1 MHSKRITMKKEE
13 VVETIYIY
21 MYMER
26 ETLLERNHG

>member
-1 MHSKRITMKKEE
+1 MHSERITMKKKKE
-13 VVETIYIY
+13 VET